1 MTDLFLAKTLTGLVP
16 TDDASRDAL
25 RPVKL
30 GTVMRCKVSRM
41 RNAAHHR
48 KFFAL
53 LNTVWSGCGQWP
65 TVDALL
71 TDLKFRLRHT
81 EDVLLVSTG
90 EIVRIP
96 KSISF
101 AQMEQPEFDAFYQ
114 RALAELCEM
123 AGGIEQDALRIAVLE
138 QLEAA

>member
-1 MTDLFLAKTLTGLVP
+1 MDLIMTRTVTGLAP
-16 TDDASRDAL
+16 ASDEARDEL
-25 RPVKL
+25 RGIKL
-30 GTVMRCKVSRM
+30 GTVMRCKVHRM
-41 RNAAHHR
+41 RNSAHHR

-53 LNTVWSGCGQWP
+53 LNTVWSACDQWP
-65 TVDALL
+65 TVESLL
-71 TDLKFRLRHT
+71 TDLKFALRHT

-101 AQMEQPEFDAFYQ
+101 GAMDQTEFDQFYQ
-114 RALAELCEM
+114 SALRALCEM
-123 AGGIEQDALRIAVLE
+123 AGGIEESALRQAVLE

>member
-1 MTDLFLAKTLTGLVP
+1 MDVMMVKTLTGLVP
-16 TDDASRDAL
+16 ASDEARNEL

-30 GTVMRCKVSRM
+30 GTVLRCKIHRM
-41 RNAAHHR
+41 RNSAHHR

-53 LNTVWSGCGQWP
+53 LNTVWAACDQWP
-65 TVDALL
+65 SVDALL

-81 EDVLLVSTG
+81 DDVLLVSTG

-96 KSISF
+96 RSISF
-101 AQMEQPEFDAFYQ
+101 SAMDQSEFDEFYA
-114 RALAELCEM
+114 RALRELCEM
-123 AGGIEQDALRIAVLE
+123 AGGIEESALRQAVLE

>member
-1 MTDLFLAKTLTGLVP
+1 MTDLLMAKTLTGLVP
-16 TDDASRDAL
+16 SDDASREDL
-25 RPVKL
+25 RGIKL
-30 GTVMRCKVSRM
+30 GTILRCKVSRL
-41 RNAAHHR
+41 RNASHHR

-53 LNTVWSGCGQWP
+53 LNTVWSACDQWP
-65 TVDALL
+65 SVDSLL

-81 EDVLLVSTG
+81 DDVLLVSTG

-101 AQMEQPEFDAFYQ
+101 ASMDQTEFDQFYAS
-114 RALAELCEM
+114 ALRELCEM
-123 AGGIEQDALRIAVLE
+123 AGGIEESALRQAVLE